1 MKAGLLTEILTF
13 KELIST
19 KTETGFVRKEYQE
32 ILTCKASR
40 RKMSAIAD
48 RGGVN
53 AMEQFIGS
61 IVVFQVRHRPQIKE
75 GQRVVWR
82 KQEYDVKM
90 IDPQARDNSLVI
102 TLEKV
107 NI

>member
-13 KELIST
+13 KEPT
-19 KTETGFVRKEYQE
+19 KVQSPSGAVRTEYIP
-32 ILTCKASR
+32 ILTCRASR

-48 RGGVN
+48 RDGVN

-61 IVVFQVRHRPQIKE
+61 IIVFQVRYRPQIKE
-75 GQRVVWR
+75 NQRATWR
-82 KQEYDVKM
+82 GQEYTVKL
-90 IDPQARDNSLVI
+90 IDPQTRDNSLII

-107 NI
+107 NT

>member
-1 MKAGLLTEILTF
+1 MKAGLMTEILTF
-13 KELIST
+13 KELTST
-19 KTETGFVRKEYQE
+19 KTPTGFVEKKFQDV
-32 ILTCKASR
+32 LTCRASR

-48 RGGVN
+48 RDGVN

-61 IVVFQVRHRPQIKE
+61 IIVFQVRYRPHIKE

-82 KQEYDVKM
+82 NQEYDVKL
-90 IDPQARDNSLVI
+90 IDPQTRDNSLVI

-107 NI
+107 NV